1 MLRQIPITVGTS
13 NVANWIAGAVRH
25 KGALH
30 RELGVKQGEK
40 IPAAK
45 IEAATHSDNP
55 TERKRA
61 FLAETLA
68 HMHHGP
74 KAY

>member
-1 MLRQIPITVGTS
+1 MTK
-13 NVANWIAGAVRH
+13 WIAGAVKH
-25 KGALH
+25 PGALR
-30 RELGVKQGEK
+30 RELGVPAAEK
-40 IPAAK
+40 IPQAK

-68 HMHHGP
+68 HMHHAGQ
-74 KAY
+74 AY